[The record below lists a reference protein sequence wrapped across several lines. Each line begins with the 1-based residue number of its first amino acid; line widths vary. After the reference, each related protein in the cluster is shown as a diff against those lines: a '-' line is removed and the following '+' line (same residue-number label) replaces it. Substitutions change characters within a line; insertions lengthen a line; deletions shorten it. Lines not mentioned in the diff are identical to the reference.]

1 MSATIKLENKHF
13 PVLLKELISIISPL
27 YGGTFLDCTFGQGGY
42 SKKILEKKN
51 NKIIAIDR
59 DEEVYLYAKELE
71 KKYNNRF
78 YFQNIKFSEINKV
91 KVNSKDLKA
100 VIFDLGY
107 SINQIKDLSRG
118 LSFKSTGK
126 LNMKMGLNDF
136 SCQEVISK
144 MSENNLYKI
153 FKYYGDEK
161 YSKKISRK
169 IVETRKTKEINTED
183 LTKIIDSAKR
193 FKNYK
198 INNSTKVFQALRIF
212 VNKEISE
219 LINGLI
225 NAFHLIPVGGIIAV
239 VTFHS
244 IEDKIVKFF
253 FKNYSEN
260 NNSSR
265 YAPMNDNNI
274 RCFNLQNKK
283 PIIPSD
289 EELKL
294 NPPSRSAK
302 LRFAV
307 KINNECN
314 FEEFIQKFK
323 KLIDIENLQFDKWK
337 NYFFLYQ

>member
-59 DEEVYLYAKELE
+59 DKDVYTYAERLE
-71 KKYNNRF
+71 KKFPNRF
-78 YFQNIKFSEINKV
+78 RYLNIKFSEIDKV
-91 KVNSKDLKA
+91 KIKSKDLKA
-100 VIFDLGY
+100 IIFDLGY

-136 SCQEVISK
+136 SCHEVISS
-144 MSENNLYKI
+144 MSESNLNKI
-153 FKYYGDEK
+153 FKYYGDER
-161 YSKKISRK
+161 YSKKISKK
-169 IVETRKTKEINTED
+169 IVETRKKKKINTED
-183 LTKIIDSAKR
+183 LTRIVDSVKR
-193 FKNYK
+193 FKNSK
-198 INNSTKVFQALRIF
+198 INNSTKIFQALRIF

-225 NAFHLIPVGGIIAV
+225 NAFFLIPEGGIIAV
-239 VTFHS
+239 ITFHS
-244 IEDKIVKFF
+244 IEDRIVKFF
-253 FKNYSEN
+253 FKNYSELK
-260 NNSSR
+260 NSSR
-265 YAPMNDNNI
+265 YLPFKEKNN

-283 PIIPSD
+283 PITPNA
-289 EELKL
+289 EELKI

-302 LRFAV
+302 LRYAV
-307 KINNECN
+307 KIKNECN

-323 KLIDIENLQFDKWK
+323 KLLEIENLEFNK
-337 NYFFLYQ
+337 